1 MRDIL
6 MLDSK
11 KKQNKIMRLK
21 TDDEIDRP
29 IFPPK
34 PTTGE
39 REKGVHVSRTV
50 VRGNDAQERIKLS
63 FIFYRIGHSKIL

>member
-1 MRDIL
+1 
-6 MLDSK
+6 
-11 KKQNKIMRLK
+11 MRLK

-29 IFPPK
+29 VSPPK

-39 REKGVHVSRTV
+39 REKEVHVSRTV

-63 FIFYRIGHSKIL
+63 LIFYGIGHSKIL